1 MAKLK
6 QKEVFK
12 KMNALYKPSN
22 DLEFKPLIAIS
33 SNSVEKRQSRLQ
45 NELNKQI
52 EIMRKKTLAVKHIM
66 KYPLK

>member
-52 EIMRKKTLAVKHIM
+52 EIMRRKKLTASHLI
-66 KYPLK
+66 KYPLN